1 MCLQEGGVG
10 TLLPLVRTATSA
22 LLCCC
27 VRRDH
32 ATLASQCP
40 LLDYIVQ
47 RPGSIIWTYATSARS
62 LAFVDHELMHVWWL
76 LQYYRLVSQARL
88 TLQRTGTPAQTTAV
102 PSAPQAPP
110 SLAAT
115 A

>member
-1 MCLQEGGVG
+1 MQEGGVG
-10 TLLPLVRTATSA
+10 TLLPLVRSATSA
-22 LLCCC
+22 SLRCC

-32 ATLASQCP
+32 AALASQCP

-47 RPGSIIWTYATSARS
+47 WPGSLIWTHATSARS
-62 LAFVDHELMHVWWL
+62 LEFVDHETMHVRWL

-88 TLQRTGTPAQTTAV
+88 TLQRAGTPAQTTAV